1 MLALNFPAY
10 SFKIKN
16 SENKQ
21 HIFDIIRKKYVLLTP
36 EEWVRQHAIQF
47 LLREKHYPASLI
59 AVERQ
64 FSLHKLKKRF
74 DILLFDTKAQP
85 WLIVECKSPQV
96 RITQAAFD
104 QLARYNL
111 KYNAPFLMVTNGI
124 DHYFCNLDHQNQRY
138 TFLKTVPEY
147 QKT

>member
-10 SFKIKN
+10 PFKIKS

-36 EEWVRQHAIQF
+36 EEWVRQHVIQY
-47 LLREKHYPASLI
+47 LISDKNYPASLM

-64 FSLHKLKKRF
+64 FSLHKTKKRF
-74 DILLFDTKAQP
+74 DILLFDSMAQP
-85 WLIVECKSPQV
+85 WLIVECKSP
-96 RITQAAFD
+96 RIKINQDVFD

-111 KYNAPFLMVTNGI
+111 KYQAQFLMVTNGI
-124 DHYFCNLDHQNQRY
+124 DHYFCRLDHQKQQY
-138 TFLKTVPEY
+138 TFLKTIPKY
-147 QKT
+147 QKA